1 MAALSAETLA
11 TVSGF
16 PITNT
21 LLATFLIDAIL
32 IAFIFYTSSHIK
44 KIPGKF
50 QGAVESLFEY
60 FYDMAESMSNAKR
73 AMSIFPWVMTFF
85 IVIVVTNFLGLMP
98 GIGSIGFTEKET
110 HEIVAEEKH
119 EEQIPAQTSE
129 TEHTTPVDEH
139 AQTTP
144 NEHNTNETATIAA
157 NQEHTTGSS
166 EEHATTEEHAESS
179 GGHHL
184 ITLLRP
190 ATSDFNATLA
200 LAFVSLLAT
209 HALSIKYTGI
219 KDYLKRFFS
228 FNPILLF
235 VGLLELVSEFIKI
248 FSLSFR
254 LFGNIYAGEVVLT
267 TISGLFA
274 FLAPLP
280 FLLLE
285 SIVAIVQGL
294 VFAMLTLVFMSMLT
308 EKHHQEGGETH

>member
-1 MAALSAETLA
+1 MAALSPETLV

-16 PITNT
+16 PVTNT
-21 LLATFLIDAIL
+21 ILATLLIDAIL
-32 IAFIFYTSSHIK
+32 IGFIFYTRSHIS

-60 FYDMAESMSNAKR
+60 FFDMAESMSSYKR

-85 IVIVVTNFLGLMP
+85 IVIVITNFLGLMP
-98 GIGSIGFTEKET
+98 GIGSIGITNKET
-110 HEIVAEEKH
+110 HAVV
-119 EEQIPAQTSE
+119 SE
-129 TEHTTPVDEH
+129 ADHSVDKQLSEHTKTEVVKTEKPESEH
-139 AQTTP
+139 K
-144 NEHNTNETATIAA
+144 
-157 NQEHTTGSS
+157 
-166 EEHATTEEHAESS
+166 EE
-179 GGHHL
+179 L
-184 ITLLRP
+184 ISFLRP
-190 ATSDFNATLA
+190 GTSDFNTTLA

-228 FNPILLF
+228 WNPILLF

-254 LFGNIYAGEVVLT
+254 LFGNIYAGEVVLS

-308 EKHHQEGGETH
+308 EKHSGGEH

>member
-1 MAALSAETLA
+1 MAAIAPEILT

-16 PITNT
+16 PVTNT
-21 LLATFLIDAIL
+21 LLATLLIDVIL
-32 IAFIFYTSSHIK
+32 ISFIFYTRTHLK

-60 FYDMAESMSNAKR
+60 FFNMAKEMSNYKR

-98 GIGSIGFTEKET
+98 GIGSIGITEKET
-110 HEIVAEEKH
+110 HAIVAVEK
-119 EEQIPAQTSE
+119 
-129 TEHTTPVDEH
+129 H
-139 AQTTP
+139 AQTT
-144 NEHNTNETATIAA
+144 ESENTTQIA
-157 NQEHTTGSS
+157 
-166 EEHATTEEHAESS
+166 EES
-179 GGHHL
+179 GEHHL

-200 LAFVSLLAT
+200 LAFISLLAT

-235 VGLLELVSEFIKI
+235 VGILELVSEFIKI

-254 LFGNIYAGEVVLT
+254 LFGNIYAGEVVLA

-274 FLAPLP
+274 FLVPLP

-294 VFAMLTLVFMSMLT
+294 VFAMLTMVFMSMLT
-308 EKHHQEGGETH
+308 EKHSTEGGDSH